1 MNNKKW
7 YTPFTKPATYVPLVS
22 LVLALLVGTVFIVLS
37 GNSPAKVYGLMF
49 EGALGTPQGIM
60 QSLLQATPLIFCG
73 LSVAVGRKGGLLNL
87 GVEGQMYIGALFAAV
102 CGLFLHGLPHLLHAS
117 ICVLAGAMGG
127 ALWSLLPIVLK
138 LKRGVH
144 EVVSSL
150 MLNYIAL
157 LFVEFLTTYPLH
169 SGESYTA
176 QTKRLDPAATLTRLF
191 PDSQVSTA
199 LFIAIVT
206 VLVMY
211 WFFKTTPMGYKI
223 NMSGANL
230 SAAQAAG
237 IPTARVMTL
246 AMLMAG
252 AVAGR
257 AGAGE
262 TLGTHGR
269 LVYGFSP
276 GFGFTGIAVAM
287 LGTSL
292 ITVIFSSILFGV
304 LRAGSVALSFGTN
317 LSVRFINML
326 QGIIILLIAAPAISM
341 MILEWRP
348 FKKRRGQP
356 QQPAAGGA
364 GHE

>member
-1 MNNKKW
+1 MKPKKW
-7 YTPFTKPATYVPLVS
+7 YAPFAKPSTYVPLVS
-22 LVLALLVGTVFIVLS
+22 LALAMLVGTVFILLS
-37 GNSPAKVYGLMF
+37 GNSPGRVYALMF
-49 EGALGTPQGIM
+49 EGALGTPAGVK

-87 GVEGQMYIGALFAAV
+87 GVEGQMYMGALAAAV
-102 CGLFLHGLPHLLHAS
+102 CGLFLNGLPRFLHVPLC
-117 ICVLAGAMGG
+117 IVAGAVGG
-127 ALWSLLPIVLK
+127 SLWSLLPVVLK

-176 QTKRLDPAATLTRLF
+176 QTKRLAASATLTRLF

-199 LFIAIVT
+199 LFIAIAT
-206 VLVMY
+206 VLLMY
-211 WFFKTTPMGYKI
+211 WFFKVTPAGYKI
-223 NMSGANL
+223 NMAGANL
-230 SAAQAAG
+230 TAAQAAG
-237 IPTARVMTL
+237 IPTARVMVL

-252 AVAGR
+252 AVAGL
-257 AGAGE
+257 AGVGE
-262 TLGTHGR
+262 TLGTHER
-269 LVYGFSP
+269 LVYSFSP

-287 LGTSL
+287 LGNSL
-292 ITVIFSSILFGV
+292 ITVIFSSLLFGA

-326 QGIIILLIAAPAISM
+326 QGVIILLIAAPAISM
-341 MILEWRP
+341 MLLQWRP
-348 FKKRRGQP
+348 WRK
-356 QQPAAGGA
+356 AGGA